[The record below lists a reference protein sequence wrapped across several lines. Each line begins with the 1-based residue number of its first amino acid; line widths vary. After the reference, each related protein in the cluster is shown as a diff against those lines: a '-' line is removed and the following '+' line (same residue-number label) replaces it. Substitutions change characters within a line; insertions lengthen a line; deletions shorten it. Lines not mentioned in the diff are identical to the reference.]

1 MNLIRY
7 GLLFLPYVLA
17 VLLQESPTLSYA
29 VAWSG
34 SFWIFYLTLWGHVK
48 PLPGGSSL
56 EQQLLRPVGFT
67 QLILMGYTA
76 VTSIFYFLSL
86 NGCFYF
92 ECTALQMAPL
102 QERELTASAQRYYV
116 LAHAAFATGVLLPM
130 DYRKSRE
137 WTIRWNGETA
147 WLALYAAGGLL
158 LGIQVLKFLP
168 GLGQVQVYFSN
179 VAMVASVLALALAL
193 MRKTSSWLLPVAGT
207 VYVWNIF
214 EALLSGW
221 KSAVLA
227 PTILLFLF
235 LYPKYKQTV
244 ATLGPV
250 VLAVLIFI
258 LPTYVST
265 FRALNWSGSAQDEV
279 AAEMAFER
287 VREARSEEI
296 KKNTWNFLT
305 LRLSEVSQFSNYIRE
320 ASKRNSYYGLSLVE
334 NGFIAIVPGAVWSG
348 KPSMEEL
355 TMERVY
361 EHGIVK
367 RGVQVSA
374 KPKFIVDAY
383 LSGRGVGVLVGF
395 LLFGI
400 LTTLASRMCER
411 YFGGYL
417 MGGVV
422 YLGVFRVFWLSN
434 SFEFFFNNVFWGFL
448 IAGVLFVGGRM
459 AGYIVRR
466 PQKRKVE
473 A

>member
-34 SFWIFYLTLWGHVK
+34 SFWIFYLTLWGHVR

-130 DYRKSRE
+130 DYRKSGE

-193 MRKTSSWLLPVAGT
+193 MRKTSSWLLPVVGT

-235 LYPKYKQTV
+235 LYPKYKRTV
-244 ATLGPV
+244 AILGPV
-250 VLAVLIFI
+250 VLAVLIFV
-258 LPTYVST
+258 LPTYVNT

-287 VREARSEEI
+287 VREARSGEI

>member
-1 MNLIRY
+1 MNLVRY

-17 VLLQESPTLSYA
+17 AFLQESPTLSYA
-29 VAWSG
+29 VGWGG

-130 DYRKSRE
+130 DYRKSGE

-235 LYPKYKQTV
+235 LYPKYKRTV

-250 VLAVLIFI
+250 VLAVLIFV
-258 LPTYVST
+258 LPTFVNT
-265 FRALNWSGSAQDEV
+265 FRALNWSGGAQDEV

-287 VREARSEEI
+287 VREARSGEI

-320 ASKRNSYYGLSLVE
+320 ASERDSYYGLSLVE

-348 KPSMEEL
+348 KPTLEEL
-355 TMERVY
+355 AMERVY
-361 EHGIVK
+361 RHGIVE
-367 RGVQVSA
+367 RGQQVSA
-374 KPKFIVDAY
+374 KPKFIVDTY
-383 LSGRGVGVLVGF
+383 LSGRGIGVFVGF

-400 LTTLASRMCER
+400 LTTLASRICER

-434 SFEFFFNNVFWGFL
+434 SFEYLFNNVFWGFL
-448 IAGVLFVGGRM
+448 IAVALFVGGRM

>member
-130 DYRKSRE
+130 DYRKSGE

-235 LYPKYKQTV
+235 LYPKYKRTV

-250 VLAVLIFI
+250 VLAVLIFV
-258 LPTYVST
+258 LPTFVNT
-265 FRALNWSGSAQDEV
+265 FRALNWSGGAQDEV
-279 AAEMAFER
+279 AAEMAFEQ
-287 VREARSEEI
+287 VREAGAEEVTE
-296 KKNTWNFLT
+296 NTWNFLT

-320 ASKRNSYYGLSLVE
+320 ASARNTYYGLSLVE
-334 NGFIAIVPGAVWSG
+334 NGFVAIVPGAIWSG
-348 KPSMEEL
+348 KPSLEAMA
-355 TMERVY
+355 MERVY
-361 EHGIVK
+361 EHGIVE
-367 RGVQVSA
+367 RGQQVSA
-374 KPKFIVDAY
+374 KPKFIVDVY

-422 YLGVFRVFWLSN
+422 YLGAFRVFWLSN

>member
-1 MNLIRY
+1 MTLVRY

-17 VLLQESPTLSYA
+17 SLLQESPTLSYA
-29 VAWSG
+29 VAWGG

-56 EQQLLRPVGFT
+56 EKQLLRPIGFT

-86 NGCFYF
+86 NGCFYVD
-92 ECTALQMAPL
+92 CSALQAASL
-102 QERELTASAQRYYV
+102 QQRELTASAQRYYV
-116 LAHAAFATGVLLPM
+116 LGHAAFATGVLLPM
-130 DYRKSRE
+130 DYRKSGD
-137 WTIRWNGETA
+137 WTIRWNGDTA
-147 WLALYAAGGLL
+147 WLALYASGGLL

-179 VAMVASVLALALAL
+179 LAMVASVLALALAL
-193 MRKTSSWLLPVAGT
+193 MRSNRSWLLAIAGT
-207 VYVWNIF
+207 IYVWNIY

-235 LYPKYKQTV
+235 LYPRYKRTV

-250 VLAVLIFI
+250 VLAVLFVV
-258 LPTYVST
+258 LPTYVNT
-265 FRALNWSGSAQDEV
+265 FRALNWSGGARDEA

-287 VREARSEEI
+287 VQDVSRAEVE
-296 KKNTWNFLT
+296 KTTWNFLT
-305 LRLSEVSQFSNYIRE
+305 RRLSEASQFSKYIRK
-320 ASKRNSYYGLSLVE
+320 ASEKNSYYGLSIVE
-334 NGFIAIVPGAVWSG
+334 NGFMAIVPGAIWSG
-348 KPSMEEL
+348 KPSLEEMA
-355 TMERVY
+355 MERVY
-361 EHGIVK
+361 THDIVQ
-367 RGVQVSA
+367 RGQQVSA

-383 LSGRGVGVLVGF
+383 LSGRGLGVLIGF
-395 LLFGI
+395 LLFGM
-400 LTTLASRMCER
+400 LTTVASRMCER

-417 MGGVV
+417 IGGVV

-448 IAGVLFVGGRM
+448 IAGALFVGGRM
-459 AGYIVRR
+459 IGYIARR
-466 PQKRKVE
+466 PQKRK
-473 A
+473 AKA

>member
-1 MNLIRY
+1 MSLIRY
-7 GLLFLPYVLA
+7 GLLFLPYLLA
-17 VLLQESPTLSYA
+17 ALLHESPTLSYA
-29 VAWSG
+29 VAWGG

-56 EQQLLRPVGFT
+56 EQQLLRPIGFT

-92 ECTALQMAPL
+92 DCTALQEASL
-102 QERELTASAQRYYV
+102 QQRELTAQAQRYYV
-116 LAHAAFATGVLLPM
+116 LAHAAFATGALLPM
-130 DYRKSRE
+130 DYRRSGE
-137 WTIRWNGETA
+137 WTIRWNGDTA
-147 WLALYAAGGLL
+147 WLALYASGGLL

-179 VAMVASVLALALAL
+179 LAMVASVLALALAL
-193 MRKTSSWLLPVAGT
+193 MRGNRSWLLTIAGAI
-207 VYVWNIF
+207 YVWNMYG
-214 EALLSGW
+214 ALLSGW
-221 KSAVLA
+221 KAAVLA

-235 LYPKYKQTV
+235 IYPKYKRTV

-250 VLAVLIFI
+250 VLAVLFVA
-258 LPTYVST
+258 LPTYVNT
-265 FRALNWSGSAQDEV
+265 FRSLNWNGSAQDEA
-279 AAEMAFER
+279 AAEMALER
-287 VREARSEEI
+287 VQQAGQGEI

-320 ASKRNSYYGLSLVE
+320 ASERNSYYGLSIVE
-334 NGFIAIVPGAVWSG
+334 NGFMAIVPGVIWSG
-348 KPSMEEL
+348 KPSLEKMA
-355 TMERVY
+355 MERVY
-361 EHGIVK
+361 RHGIVE
-367 RGVQVSA
+367 RGQRVSA

-383 LSGRGVGVLVGF
+383 LSGRGVGVFVGF
-395 LLFGI
+395 LLFGA

-417 MGGVV
+417 TGGVV

-448 IAGVLFVGGRM
+448 IAGALFVGGRII
-459 AGYIVRR
+459 GYIARR
-466 PQKRKVE
+466 PQKRKTKV
-473 A
+473 

>member
-7 GLLFLPYVLA
+7 GLLFLPYLLA

-56 EQQLLRPVGFT
+56 ERQLLRPIGFT

-92 ECTALQMAPL
+92 ECTALQAAPL
-102 QERELTASAQRYYV
+102 QERVLTAGAQRYYV

-130 DYRKSRE
+130 DYSRSGE
-137 WTIRWNGETA
+137 WEIQWNGKIA
-147 WLALYAAGGLL
+147 WLALYMAGGLL

-168 GLGQVQVYFSN
+168 GLDQVQVYFSN
-179 VAMVASVLALALAL
+179 LAMVASVLALALAL
-193 MRKTSSWLLPVAGT
+193 MRKRSSWLLPVAGT
-207 VYVWNIF
+207 IYVWNIF

-235 LYPKYKQTV
+235 LYPKYKRTV
-244 ATLGPV
+244 ATLSPV
-250 VLAVLIFI
+250 VLAVLFVA
-258 LPTYVST
+258 LPTYVNT
-265 FRALNWSGSAQDEV
+265 FRALNWSGETQDQA

-287 VREARSEEI
+287 VQEVGAEEV
-296 KKNTWNFLT
+296 KKTTWNFLT

-320 ASKRNSYYGLSLVE
+320 ASERDSYYGFSLVG
-334 NGFIAIVPGAVWSG
+334 NGFIAIVPDAVWSG
-348 KPSMEEL
+348 KPSMEKL
-355 TMERVY
+355 AMERVY

-374 KPKFIVDAY
+374 KPKFIIDTY
-383 LSGRGVGVLVGF
+383 LSGRGIGVFIGF
-395 LLFGI
+395 LLFGA

-417 MGGVV
+417 TGGVV

-448 IAGVLFVGGRM
+448 IAGALFVGGRM
-459 AGYIVRR
+459 TGYIVRR